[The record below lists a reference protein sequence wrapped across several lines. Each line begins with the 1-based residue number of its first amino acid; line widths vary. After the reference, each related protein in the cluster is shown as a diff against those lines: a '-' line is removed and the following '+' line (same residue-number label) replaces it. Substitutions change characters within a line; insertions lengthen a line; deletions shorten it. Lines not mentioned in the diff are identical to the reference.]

1 MVQINMRVFKI
12 ISLLLLSIL
21 SGFDCSPVSSL
32 RLEHRGGPEEDSG
45 LALDNYELQEPSS
58 TTKPVE
64 ISEDT
69 YDQRQNGT
77 ENYRIHVDG
86 LVVVVAPVEALLL
99 AGGIPDN
106 FSNILA
112 PPPAPEKPLDKPLD
126 KPQEDEGPLKPV
138 DKPIEGEKPL
148 DVKKISHRG
157 HLKLVSFLAPL
168 LRHIGQQ

>member
-21 SGFDCSPVSSL
+21 SGLDCSPVSSL
-32 RLEHRGGPEEDSG
+32 RLEHRAGLEEDTVLG
-45 LALDNYELQEPSS
+45 LNDYEPQEPS
-58 TTKPVE
+58 TTVKPVE

-112 PPPAPEKPLDKPLD
+112 PPPPPEKPLDKPGD
-126 KPQEDEGPLKPV
+126 DEGPLKPTE
-138 DKPIEGEKPL
+138 KPIEVVEEEKPL
-148 DVKKISHRG
+148 DIKKISHRG

-168 LRHIGQQ
+168 LRHIGQH